1 MPVLG
6 YRSIV
11 AGLIALHELD
21 GAVLGDDRAV
31 SLPSFTVTVRE
42 MIDALQRV
50 RRKRKPGAIAIE
62 PDPFFHRICEGWP
75 KAVPHDRALRL
86 GLQRDPTLDAH
97 LENQLEAPLFTDVR
111 PGPSSTPL
119 GETRR
124 S

>member
-31 SLPSFTVTVRE
+31 SLPSFTVTVRD

-50 RRKRKPGAIAIE
+50 GRKRKLGAIAIA
-62 PDPFFHRICEGWP
+62 PDPFIQRICDAWP
-75 KAVPHDRALRL
+75 KAVAHARGMRLALPSR
-86 GLQRDPTLDAH
+86 PTLVAH
-97 LENQLEAPLFTDVR
+97 HSHTNVGYMRRDSN
-111 PGPSSTPL
+111 PGHPP
-119 GETRR
+119 
-124 S
+124 

>member
-31 SLPSFTVTVRE
+31 SLPSFTVTVRD

-50 RRKRKPGAIAIE
+50 GRKRKLGAIAIE
-62 PDPFFHRICEGWP
+62 PDPFIQRICDGWP
-75 KAVPHDRALRL
+75 KAVAHDRALRL
-86 GLQRDPTLDAH
+86 GLPRDPSLDAII
-97 LENQLEAPLFTDVR
+97 ENYIE
-111 PGPSSTPL
+111 SS
-119 GETRR
+119 EERR
-124 S
+124 VGQECGSTCSSRWSP